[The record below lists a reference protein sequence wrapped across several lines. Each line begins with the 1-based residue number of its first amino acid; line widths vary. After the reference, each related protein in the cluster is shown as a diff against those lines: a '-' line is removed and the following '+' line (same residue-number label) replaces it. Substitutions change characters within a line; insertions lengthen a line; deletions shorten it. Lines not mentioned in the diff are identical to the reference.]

1 MKVNMKI
8 DQQEHRVGFFRK
20 EISHHLAARV
30 DFTPEE
36 RQAIERSGIKTY
48 ELFSYPAS
56 GVMVEYALEKYPH
69 LKGRIPIHVADFL
82 RQPQFK
88 PPYPDVLQAQRAMA
102 ELKENLIY
110 LKSAIEQ
117 TSAPASESFE
127 L

>member
-1 MKVNMKI
+1 MKVSLKI
-8 DQQEHRVGFFRK
+8 EEQVLRVGFFKKVRR
-20 EISHHLAARV
+20 HHLAARV

-36 RQAIERSGIKTY
+36 RQAIERSGISGY

-56 GVMVEYALEKYPH
+56 GVMVEYALEKFPH

-110 LKSAIEQ
+110 LKSAMEQ
-117 TSAPASESFE
+117 VSAPASESFE
-127 L
+127 I